1 MDTKIEFKLKLV
13 NNAIHFNWTTYK
25 KKYIL
30 QLILKKML
38 KKMSSD
44 ANLLCQTLRNLTDR
58 AESCYILDNYH
69 LNEFLNNEHG
79 LNTTWRAFHPPGAD
93 SRILTTLQ
101 IYKAVRFNRY
111 DY

>member
-1 MDTKIEFKLKLV
+1 MDTKIEFKLKLA
-13 NNAIHFNWTTYK
+13 NNAIHFNSTFK
-25 KKYIL
+25 IKQIL

-44 ANLLCQTLRNLTDR
+44 ANLLCQTLRNLTNR

-69 LNEFLNNEHG
+69 LNEFLNNEHS
-79 LNTTWRAFHPPGAD
+79 LNTTWRAFHPPEAN

-111 DY
+111 D